1 MSAMG
6 AAELPEV
13 PAALPQDSPRNRA
26 AVRWTGA
33 AELTLAARP
42 ERLPVLAAR
51 PELLPAPAAPAERLP
66 VLAAR
71 PELLPVPAAPAELLP
86 VPAARPERL
95 PVPATRPERLPVPAT
110 RPEPPHGLAPQP
122 RLAPDQAARD
132 QAARDQAARDQAA
145 RVPLRLTRRGRVVVA
160 VATVLLLAVLSLVI
174 AASAQATSHPAPSG
188 AAQRNLA
195 QVTVRPGQSLWSV
208 AENAD
213 PDADTR
219 AVVQQIIELNGLT
232 GNVVFAG
239 QRLWVPRG

>member
-1 MSAMG
+1 MSATG
-6 AAELPEV
+6 AAELPDV

-26 AVRWTGA
+26 AARWAGA
-33 AELTLAARP
+33 AELAP
-42 ERLPVLAAR
+42 AAR
-51 PELLPAPAAPAERLP
+51 PELLP

-86 VPAARPERL
+86 VPAARPELL
-95 PVPATRPERLPVPAT
+95 PVPAVRPERLLVPAV
-110 RPEPPHGLAPQP
+110 RPEPPHGLAPRP
-122 RLAPDQAARD
+122 RLAPDQAARN
-132 QAARDQAARDQAA
+132 QAARDQVARNQAA
-145 RVPLRLTRRGRVVVA
+145 HMPLRLTRRGRVVVA
-160 VATVLLLAVLSLVI
+160 VATALLLAVLSLVI

-213 PDADTR
+213 PNADTR
-219 AVVQQIIELNGLT
+219 VVVQQIIELNGLT
-232 GNVVFAG
+232 GNLVFAG

>member
-26 AVRWTGA
+26 AARWAGA
-33 AELTLAARP
+33 AE
-42 ERLPVLAAR
+42 V
-51 PELLPAPAAPAERLP
+51 API
-66 VLAAR
+66 
-71 PELLPVPAAPAELLP
+71 
-86 VPAARPERL
+86 ARPERL
-95 PVPATRPERLPVPAT
+95 PVPATRPET
-110 RPEPPHGLAPQP
+110 PHGLAPRP
-122 RLAPDQAARD
+122 RLAPDQAARN
-132 QAARDQAARDQAA
+132 QTA

-160 VATVLLLAVLSLVI
+160 VATALLLAVLSLVI
-174 AASAQATSHPAPSG
+174 AASAQATSHSAPSG

-213 PDADTR
+213 PNADTR
-219 AVVQQIIELNGLT
+219 VVVQQIIELNGLT
-232 GNVVFAG
+232 GNLVFAG

>member
-1 MSAMG
+1 MGAMG

-13 PAALPQDSPRNRA
+13 PAALPRDSPRNRA
-26 AVRWTGA
+26 AARWAGA
-33 AELTLAARP
+33 AELVP
-42 ERLPVLAAR
+42 
-51 PELLPAPAAPAERLP
+51 
-66 VLAAR
+66 AAR
-71 PELLPVPAAPAELLP
+71 PELLPVPAARPELLP
-86 VPAARPERL
+86 VPAARPER
-95 PVPATRPERLPVPAT
+95 
-110 RPEPPHGLAPQP
+110 PHGLAPQP
-122 RLAPDQAARD
+122 RLAPDQATRNQEVRNQTARN
-132 QAARDQAARDQAA
+132 QAA

-160 VATVLLLAVLSLVI
+160 VATALLLAVLSLVI

-188 AAQRNLA
+188 TAQRNVV

-219 AVVQQIIELNGLT
+219 VVVQQIIELNGLT

>member
-13 PAALPQDSPRNRA
+13 PAALPQDSLRNRA
-26 AVRWTGA
+26 AARWAGA
-33 AELTLAARP
+33 AELAP
-42 ERLPVLAAR
+42 AAR
-51 PELLPAPAAPAERLP
+51 PELLP

-71 PELLPVPAAPAELLP
+71 PELLPVLAAPAELLP

-95 PVPATRPERLPVPAT
+95 PVPAA

-122 RLAPDQAARD
+122 RLARDQAARDQAARDQAARD

-160 VATVLLLAVLSLVI
+160 VATALLLAVLSLVI

-219 AVVQQIIELNGLT
+219 VVVQQIIELNGLT

>member
-26 AVRWTGA
+26 AARWAGA
-33 AELTLAARP
+33 AEL
-42 ERLPVLAAR
+42 
-51 PELLPAPAAPAERLP
+51 AP
-66 VLAAR
+66 AAR
-71 PELLPVPAAPAELLP
+71 PELLPVPAARPELLPIPAAPAELLP

-95 PVPATRPERLPVPAT
+95 PVPAA
-110 RPEPPHGLAPQP
+110 RPEPPHGLAPRP
-122 RLAPDQAARD
+122 RLAPDQAARN
-132 QAARDQAARDQAA
+132 QAARDQAA

-160 VATVLLLAVLSLVI
+160 VAAALLLAVLSLVI

-213 PDADTR
+213 PNADTR
-219 AVVQQIIELNGLT
+219 VVVQQIIELNGLT
-232 GNVVFAG
+232 GNLVFAG
-239 QRLWVPRG
+239 QRLRVPRG

>member
-1 MSAMG
+1 MSAIG

-26 AVRWTGA
+26 AARWAGA
-33 AELTLAARP
+33 AEL
-42 ERLPVLAAR
+42 
-51 PELLPAPAAPAERLP
+51 AP
-66 VLAAR
+66 AAR
-71 PELLPVPAAPAELLP
+71 PELLPVRAARPELLPVRAARPELLP

-95 PVPATRPERLPVPAT
+95 PVPAA
-110 RPEPPHGLAPQP
+110 RPEPPHGMAPRP
-122 RLAPDQAARD
+122 RLAP
-132 QAARDQAARDQAA
+132 DQAARDQAA

-160 VATVLLLAVLSLVI
+160 VATALLLAVLSLVI
-174 AASAQATSHPAPSG
+174 AASAQATSHTAPSS
-188 AAQRNLA
+188 AAQRSLV

-213 PDADTR
+213 PNADTR
-219 AVVQQIIELNGLT
+219 VVIQQIIELNGLT

>member
-26 AVRWTGA
+26 AARWAGA
-33 AELTLAARP
+33 AEL
-42 ERLPVLAAR
+42 
-51 PELLPAPAAPAERLP
+51 AP
-66 VLAAR
+66 AAR
-71 PELLPVPAAPAELLP
+71 PELLPVPAARPELLP

-95 PVPATRPERLPVPAT
+95 PVPAARPERLPVPAA
-110 RPEPPHGLAPQP
+110 RPEPPYGLAPRP
-122 RLAPDQAARD
+122 RLAPDQAARN
-132 QAARDQAARDQAA
+132 QAARNQAA

-160 VATVLLLAVLSLVI
+160 VATALLLAVLSLVI

-219 AVVQQIIELNGLT
+219 VVVQQIIELNGLT

>member
-26 AVRWTGA
+26 AARWAGA
-33 AELTLAARP
+33 AELAP
-42 ERLPVLAAR
+42 AAR
-51 PELLPAPAAPAERLP
+51 PELLP

-86 VPAARPERL
+86 VPAARPELL
-95 PVPATRPERLPVPAT
+95 PVLAARPD
-110 RPEPPHGLAPQP
+110 PPNGLAPRP
-122 RLAPDQAARD
+122 RLAPDQAARNQAARDQAARD

-145 RVPLRLTRRGRVVVA
+145 TRAAPADQARARRGRGRHRAAAGRA
-160 VATVLLLAVLSLVI
+160 VPGHRRIGAGHEPPGAV
-174 AASAQATSHPAPSG
+174 G
-188 AAQRNLA
+188 AAQQNLT

-208 AENAD
+208 AESAD

-219 AVVQQIIELNGLT
+219 VVIQQIVELNGLT

>member
-6 AAELPEV
+6 AAELPDV

-26 AVRWTGA
+26 AARWAGA
-33 AELTLAARP
+33 AELAPAARP
-42 ERLPVLAAR
+42 ELLPILAAR
-51 PELLPAPAAPAERLP
+51 PELLS
-66 VLAAR
+66 
-71 PELLPVPAAPAELLP
+71 VPAAPAELLP

-95 PVPATRPERLPVPAT
+95 PVPAA
-110 RPEPPHGLAPQP
+110 RPEPPHGLAPRP
-122 RLAPDQAARD
+122 RLAPDQAARNQAARD

-160 VATVLLLAVLSLVI
+160 VATALLLAVLSLVI

-195 QVTVRPGQSLWSV
+195 QVAVRPGQSLWSV

-219 AVVQQIIELNGLT
+219 VVVQQIIELNGLT
-232 GNVVFAG
+232 GNVVFVG

>member
-6 AAELPEV
+6 AAELPEEL
-13 PAALPQDSPRNRA
+13 AALPQDSPRNRA
-26 AVRWTGA
+26 AARWAGA
-33 AELTLAARP
+33 AEL
-42 ERLPVLAAR
+42 
-51 PELLPAPAAPAERLP
+51 AP
-66 VLAAR
+66 AAR
-71 PELLPVPAAPAELLP
+71 PELLPVPAARPELLPVPAARPELLPVPAARPELLP

-95 PVPATRPERLPVPAT
+95 PIPATRPA
-110 RPEPPHGLAPQP
+110 PPRGLAPRP
-122 RLAPDQAARD
+122 RLAPDQAARN
-132 QAARDQAARDQAA
+132 QAARNQAA

-160 VATVLLLAVLSLVI
+160 VATALLLAVLSLVI

-213 PDADTR
+213 PNADTR
-219 AVVQQIIELNGLT
+219 VVVQQIIELNGLT
-232 GNVVFAG
+232 GNLVFAG

>member
-26 AVRWTGA
+26 AARWAGA
-33 AELTLAARP
+33 AEL
-42 ERLPVLAAR
+42 
-51 PELLPAPAAPAERLP
+51 AP
-66 VLAAR
+66 AAR
-71 PELLPVPAAPAELLP
+71 PELLPVPAARPELLPVPAARPELLP

-95 PVPATRPERLPVPAT
+95 PIPATRPA
-110 RPEPPHGLAPQP
+110 PPRGLAPRP
-122 RLAPDQAARD
+122 RLAPDQAARN
-132 QAARDQAARDQAA
+132 QAARNQAA

-160 VATVLLLAVLSLVI
+160 VATALLLAVLSLVI

-213 PDADTR
+213 PNADTR
-219 AVVQQIIELNGLT
+219 VVVQQIIELNGLT
-232 GNVVFAG
+232 GNLVFAG